1 MKYLLI
7 FISVF
12 VTLLIVIELILFAYR
27 NLANPD
33 RDSIRKRLKT
43 MSPDEF
49 RKNPVDVLKQRRLS
63 EVPLLNSLLAHMRI
77 LEGLEV
83 MREQARAKYP
93 LGFFMLLSI
102 ISGLAVFVLCR
113 LLSFGMLITLIL
125 AIVAIPVPFLYL
137 KKKKELRREK
147 FLRQLPDA
155 LDLICRALKAGHDLS
170 SGIKIVTEEFKGP
183 IAEEFEDALNEI
195 NFGIST
201 KEALISMS
209 QRVNCSDFN
218 YFVVAVGLQ
227 RETGGNLSEII
238 DNISRLIRE
247 RFKFFG
253 RVKALSAEGRFSAGV
268 LIALPILVFIAMLIM
283 NTSYIEVLINSDEGR
298 KAAGIAVVMMCIGIV
313 IIRRLIKIR
322 V

>member
-1 MKYLLI
+1 MEYMLI
-7 FISVF
+7 FIAVF
-12 VTLLIVIELILFAYR
+12 VILLIVIELILFAYR
-27 NLANPD
+27 NLTNPD
-33 RDSIRKRLKT
+33 RDTIRKRLKT
-43 MSPDEF
+43 MNPDDF

-63 EVPLLNSLLAHMRI
+63 EVPLLNALLAHLRI
-77 LEGLEV
+77 VEGLEV
-83 MREQARAKYP
+83 LREQARAKYP
-93 LGFFMLLSI
+93 LGFFILLSI
-102 ISGLAVFVLCR
+102 VAGLVVFVLCR
-113 LLSFGMLITLIL
+113 IFSFNMLITVIL
-125 AIVAIPVPFLYL
+125 SIVAIPTPFFYL
-137 KKKKELRREK
+137 SKKKEIRRER

-155 LDLICRALKAGHDLS
+155 LDLICRALRAGHDLT

-183 IAEEFEDALNEI
+183 VAEEFEDTINEI

-209 QRVNCSDFN
+209 RRVNCSDFN

-238 DNISRLIRE
+238 EGISRLIRE

-298 KAAGIAVVMMCIGIV
+298 KAAGVALVMMCIGV
-313 IIRRLIKIR
+313 LIIRKLIKIR